1 MSTHFSVQTDAFQG
15 PLELLLE
22 LVEKRKLF
30 VNEVSLARVADD
42 YVRYVENH
50 PSLPLAQ
57 TAQFLVV
64 ASTLLLIKS
73 RSLLPGLELTPE
85 EEIDIKELEER
96 LALYSKV
103 REAAVMLTKIAGQRP
118 LLAPKKQQPMPNM
131 LIKPTNL
138 FTNILA
144 STIKSIINDFPIFV
158 KKPEVSVETT
168 VSLPEM
174 IERLT
179 KRVKR
184 EVRSRFSSVADRADS
199 AGLIVSFL
207 ALLELVRQG
216 VVHVRQE
223 SKFADI
229 DIETEQMS
237 VPSY

>member
-1 MSTHFSVQTDAFQG
+1 MTKFNVQTDTFQG

-22 LVEKRKLF
+22 MVEKRKLF

-50 PSLPLAQ
+50 QSLPLAQ

-103 REAAVMLTKIAGQRP
+103 REGSVMLTKIVGQRQ
-118 LLAPKKQQPMPNM
+118 LLAPKKQQPMPSM

-138 FTNILA
+138 SVSVLCNV
-144 STIKSIINDFPIFV
+144 IKTIINDFPVFV
-158 KKPEVSVETT
+158 KKPEISVEAT

-179 KRVKR
+179 ERVKR
-184 EVRSRFSSVADRADS
+184 EMRTRFSNVADRAD
-199 AGLIVSFL
+199 GGTLIVSFL

-216 VVHVRQE
+216 VVNVRQE

-229 DIETEQMS
+229 DIETEQVA